1 MFVINEAQLEY
12 IYIYIYIYEILHS
25 STSFQAV
32 VEEWPMCE
40 TLWEAVVDTHQ
51 GNEKSRHW
59 I

>member
-12 IYIYIYIYEILHS
+12 IYIYIEILHS